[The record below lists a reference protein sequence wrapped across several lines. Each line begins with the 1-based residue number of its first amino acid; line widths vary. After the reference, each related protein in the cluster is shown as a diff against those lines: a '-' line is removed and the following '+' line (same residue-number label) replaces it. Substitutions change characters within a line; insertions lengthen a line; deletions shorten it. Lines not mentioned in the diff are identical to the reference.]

1 MTEKLLKATL
11 NPNTHTLPKKRLQQT
26 RIIIS
31 DHASYHADF
40 CCILLNA
47 YPRVLK
53 DVAIIIHPQTVFVG
67 VGYTVFTLSVR
78 LSFCPRRFG
87 LSLIYMCLEKAIME
101 FHQTLQL
108 PFAVRLSVRP

>member
-11 NPNTHTLPKKRLQQT
+11 SPNTHTLPKKRLQQT

-31 DHASYHADF
+31 DHPSYHADF

-53 DVAIIIHPQTVFVG
+53 DVAIIIHPQTVSVVG
-67 VGYTVFTLSVR
+67 CTVFMLSVR

-87 LSLIYMCLEKAIME
+87 LSLIYMCLEKAMME